1 LLVRSPFCNSHA
13 SHAIFINSES
23 CSQGHKQMSSP
34 SESLKQQYATEVVK
48 LDADEKL
55 LRRLERG
62 IRFLQEVAG
71 PAGQCRAQNIPLQSF

>member
-1 LLVRSPFCNSHA
+1 
-13 SHAIFINSES
+13 
-23 CSQGHKQMSSP
+23 MSSP